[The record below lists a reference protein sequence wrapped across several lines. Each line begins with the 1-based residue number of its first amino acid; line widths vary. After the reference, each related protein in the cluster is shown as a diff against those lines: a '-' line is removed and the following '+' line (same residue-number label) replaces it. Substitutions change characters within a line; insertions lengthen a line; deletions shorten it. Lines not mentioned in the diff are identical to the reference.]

1 MFVLVS
7 FHTKLLP
14 FLQLSSSA
22 HFKLLPESQAFGLFP
37 PFLVHQNKD
46 LKSRVTHLEG
56 SQRTS
61 QDSLVSKL
69 NSRIQELEERLQEE
83 ER

>member
-1 MFVLVS
+1 MCLYCRNFNPTFELYFS
-7 FHTKLLP
+7 GESKSLLD
-14 FLQLSSSA
+14 
-22 HFKLLPESQAFGLFP
+22 SQEGFS
-37 PFLVHQNKD
+37 FLVHQNKD
-46 LKSRVTHLEG
+46 LKSRVSHLEG
-56 SQRTS
+56 SQRTG